1 MAKQWSKL
9 SDDDLHQEL
18 VQWFT
23 DAKESSANWR
33 KEAKRCF
40 DHRAGHQWPDD
51 VMETMPDSE
60 VDVTFN
66 RIDVFVSAVTG
77 LETINRTEARYIP
90 RVPNNTVAGM
100 ASSILDAAARYVDDD
115 SDSVTHQSEAFAD
128 MVTCGMGW
136 TEDMIDWYSNPDGDI
151 KCLRLDPLYVY
162 WDPSATDKN
171 LADAKVIG
179 RIKMMRG
186 RDISDEFDVPED
198 DWLSG
203 SQFTDRWDDDNIDA
217 DVWNSRDPY
226 LSDDNE
232 SRKRKLDKTHPVMQ
246 VQWCE
251 LEPAWKVEGIGIISE
266 DEYSTL
272 KEQYESQ
279 VPQIAA
285 ASGVEVPPLVASKI
299 RRKRWR
305 QAFAVGGTVLDS
317 GDAPSQE
324 GPTLQ
329 CMTGRRDRNKRMWY
343 GLVRCL
349 MDPQDWTNK
358 LFGKT
363 LAIMQYNSHGGGY
376 LAEASAFVDPSEAE
390 DTLADYSK
398 ITWLNDGALQ
408 AGRVTNKPAI
418 PYPTGLDRLMQV
430 ANNMFVDVS
439 GISLELLGLANR
451 DQPGVLESQ
460 RKQSGMTILAWAFD
474 AMRAYRRSRGRVLAS
489 LIQQYISDGRLIRIY
504 NPQEGAEQFIPLMRD
519 ETAIEYDIVVN
530 DSPRSTNEQERVLAI
545 ILQLAPILER
555 FGAMPP
561 IEVLDHL
568 PLPTALVEKWKQK
581 ITGEQENQEQQMA
594 MQIAMQKEAS
604 EVAKNQA
611 DAALKQAQAQKTMMD
626 AVAGD

>member
-51 VMETMPDSE
+51 VMETMADTE

-90 RVPNNTVAGM
+90 RVANNTAAGM

-136 TEDMIDWYSNPDGDI
+136 TEDMVDWYSNPDGDI

-251 LEPAWKVEGIGIISE
+251 LEPAWKVEGMGIISE

-305 QAFAVGGTVLDS
+305 QAFAVGGTILDS

-474 AMRAYRRSRGRVLAS
+474 AMRAYRRARGRVLAS

-581 ITGEQENQEQQMA
+581 ITEEQENQEQQMA

>member
-40 DHRAGHQWPDD
+40 DYRAGHQWPDD
-51 VMETMPDSE
+51 VMEMMADTE

-90 RVPNNTVAGM
+90 RVANNTAAGM

-251 LEPAWKVEGIGIISE
+251 LEPAWKVEGMGIISE
-266 DEYSTL
+266 EEYNNL
-272 KEQYESQ
+272 KELYESQ
-279 VPQIAA
+279 APQITA
-285 ASGVEVPPLVASKI
+285 ASGVEVPPLVASKV

-343 GLVRCL
+343 GLARCL

-363 LAIMQYNSHGGGY
+363 LAILQYNSHGGGY

-594 MQIAMQKEAS
+594 MQLAMQKEAS